1 MAAETLGSPRRI
13 TCPSSPSR
21 SPRRVPTLGEPVA
34 FEEPAGEAG
43 EAREAREAREAM
55 AVGVVETVETVTAV
69 KAVKAV

>member
-43 EAREAREAREAM
+43 EAREAREAM